1 MPPLD
6 YFASLE
12 PVVLKAPAL
21 AEASGVAYL
30 EIEHLSGM
38 GLLVLSMWNTAGT
51 LPTCDAVLQAT
62 IDIVG
67 VNALTQTGTGTGRI
81 TDIEP
86 GPAAVHE
93 TFTLHFKEDPTTFTV
108 VGSVSGSLS
117 DGTVGTKYV
126 CDQVSFTVI
135 AGGVAFVHTDG
146 ITFHI
151 MADQHYDTVKTFD
164 QVTDTKVTEHLVIN
178 FDELGKYMRLSYT
191 VDGTTPDYIIG
202 ASIFAFNR

>member
-12 PVVLKAPAL
+12 PVVLKAPVL
-21 AEASGVAYL
+21 VEASGVAYL

-38 GLLVLSMWNTAGT
+38 GLLVLNMWNTAGT

-67 VNALTQTGTGTGRI
+67 VNAITYTGTGNGVLTE
-81 TDIEP
+81 IEP

-93 TFTLHFKEDPTTFTV
+93 TFTLHLTSATDFTV
-108 VGSVSGSLS
+108 TGSASGSLTA
-117 DGTVGTKYV
+117 GIVGTKYV
-126 CDQVSFTVI
+126 CDQVSFTI
-135 AGGVAFVHTDG
+135 NAGGTAFVHTDEF
-146 ITFHI
+146 TFHI

-164 QVTDTKVTEHLVIN
+164 QVTNTKVTEHLAIN
-178 FDELGKYMRLSYT
+178 FDELGKYMRLTYT
-191 VDGTTPDYIIG
+191 VDGTTPDYYIG
-202 ASIFAFNR
+202 GVIFGFTK